1 MGGIGARGH
10 EGRVPERGHGQHWQ
24 RLTRLG
30 WLSWAD
36 ANGDKVFRYLRDDNQ
51 QTVIS
56 FYAPSLDWQDT
67 VDFLE
72 DLDRDL
78 GEGGDAYRVSG
89 RGIILA
95 QISED
100 VARSA
105 VASTGIVAGMILLML
120 VGINVSREERPAR
133 GALKGLV
140 MWIPLAVVVVWVYGL
155 MGWLGYQ
162 LNSQTVTIGALT
174 LGLGVDYAVHFVT
187 RLDEEVE
194 HDPNAGISKWVSITN
209 ATTGRAMMAAA
220 LTTAGGFA
228 VLNLSS
234 LLPLSSS
241 RQRRG
246 YPARL
251 AQRRLLLPDEPLRP
265 ATQAGRQSSQNRPY
279 GAMRERPAR
288 GLAPM
293 WPFNRKRRG
302 PERSLRRKKVVSYER
317 ERGSQKE
324 K

>member
-1 MGGIGARGH
+1 MRAWA
-10 EGRVPERGHGQHWQ
+10 EDNED
-24 RLTRLG
+24 LT
-30 WLSWAD
+30 
-36 ANGDKVFRYLRDDNQ
+36 FRYLRADHQ
-51 QTVIS
+51 QAVIS
-56 FYAPSLDWQDT
+56 FYAPSLDWQET
-67 VDFLE
+67 VDFLDVLNG
-72 DLDRDL
+72 DLS
-78 GEGGDAYRVSG
+78 ESGDVYRVSG

-120 VGINVSREERPAR
+120 VGINVSREERPSR

-140 MWIPLAVVVVWVYGL
+140 MWFPLAIVVVWVYGL

-234 LLPLSSS
+234 LLPLRLFGQAFVVAILLALASSVI
-241 RQRRG
+241 
-246 YPARL
+246 
-251 AQRRLLLPDEPLRP
+251 LLPCLMSLFGLLPKQEP
-265 ATQAGRQSSQNRPY
+265 AIQS
-279 GAMRERPAR
+279 E
-288 GLAPM
+288 
-293 WPFNRKRRG
+293 
-302 PERSLRRKKVVSYER
+302 
-317 ERGSQKE
+317 
-324 K
+324 